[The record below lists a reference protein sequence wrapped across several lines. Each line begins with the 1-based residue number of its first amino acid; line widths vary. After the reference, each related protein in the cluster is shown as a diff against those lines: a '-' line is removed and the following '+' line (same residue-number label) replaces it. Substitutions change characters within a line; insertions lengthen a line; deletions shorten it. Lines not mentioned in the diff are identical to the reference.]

1 MGNHRSSPRR
11 QRGVAVVTALLLTT
25 LAVTIV
31 ASLFWQQQVQVRS
44 MENQRLQFQTRWI
57 VRGALSFS
65 KFILFSNFYSRRNQV
80 IETDPWAQPLEES
93 RIDDYIE
100 REQRESENFN
110 ATLSGRIVDAQ
121 SRYNLT
127 NLSNGRTISPV
138 DVAMFERLLTILQLN
153 PTLALPLARQ
163 IASTQP
169 LPKLA
174 SGDGAGG
181 TGATNSNAGTTS
193 GAGTGMNGAAA
204 GSAGGGAG
212 AGTPAQQATGGN
224 GEPMGLVRVDDLLAV
239 SGFTPQA
246 VERLRDFLII
256 LPQRTPLNVNTA
268 PAELLAALSPNLPL
282 ADATVMVNAR
292 KRGGFY
298 LDVAGYASQ
307 PQITAANRVPPAEL
321 YAVTSN
327 YFLVYSRVR
336 LDRAALD
343 AVSLL
348 QRDSNSGQSTVL
360 WIRENENGDQR
371 KREF

>member
-1 MGNHRSSPRR
+1 MAGQSRHRQPRTLLR

-57 VRGALSFS
+57 VRGALSLSRLILQTDFFS
-65 KFILFSNFYSRRNQV
+65 KGGLT
-80 IETDPWAQPLEES
+80 IENGIWAQPLEET

-100 REQRESENFN
+100 REQRENENFN

-127 NLSNGRTISPV
+127 NLTTGNTVSQV
-138 DVAMFERLLTILQLN
+138 DVAMFQRLLTVLQLD
-153 PTLALPLARQ
+153 PALALPLARQ
-163 IASTQP
+163 VASSQP
-169 LPKLA
+169 PA
-174 SGDGAGG
+174 PPQ
-181 TGATNSNAGTTS
+181 
-193 GAGTGMNGAAA
+193 
-204 GSAGGGAG
+204 AG
-212 AGTPAQQATGGN
+212 AGTVAPPQQQG
-224 GEPMGLVRVDDLLAV
+224 GEPMGLVRVDDLLTV
-239 SGFTPQA
+239 SGFTQPA

-256 LPQRTPLNVNTA
+256 LPQRTALNLNTA
-268 PAELLAALSPNLPL
+268 APELLAALSPSLPL
-282 ADATVMVNAR
+282 ADANVMVNAR

-298 LDVAGYASQ
+298 RDTSDYTGQSQ
-307 PQITAANRVPPAEL
+307 LGAANRLPVQGL
-321 YAVTSN
+321 LIDVKSN
-327 YFLVYSRVR
+327 FFLVYSRVR

-348 QRDSNSGQSTVL
+348 QRDNAGQSKVL

>member
-1 MGNHRSSPRR
+1 MAGRPRQLLR

-57 VRGALSFS
+57 VRGALSLSRLILQVDFFS
-65 KFILFSNFYSRRNQV
+65 KGGLT
-80 IETDPWAQPLEES
+80 IENGIWAQPLEET

-110 ATLSGRIVDAQ
+110 ATLSGQIVDAQ

-127 NLSNGRTISPV
+127 NLSEGRVISPT
-138 DVAMFERLLTILQLN
+138 DVAMFERLLTQLQLN
-153 PTLALPLARQ
+153 PSLALPLARQ
-163 IASTQP
+163 VASSQP
-169 LPKLA
+169 AP
-174 SGDGAGG
+174 
-181 TGATNSNAGTTS
+181 TPAT
-193 GAGTGMNGAAA
+193 GAGTGTSTGTGTGTGSTTAAQSGA
-204 GSAGGGAG
+204 SGG
-212 AGTPAQQATGGN
+212 T
-224 GEPMGLVRVDDLLAV
+224 EPMGLVRVDDLLSV

-246 VERLRDFLII
+246 MERLRDFLII
-256 LPQRTPLNVNTA
+256 LPQRTELNVNTA
-268 PAELLAALSPNLPL
+268 PPELLAALSPNLPL
-282 ADATVMVNAR
+282 ADANVMVNAR

-298 LDVAGYASQ
+298 RDTADYTNL
-307 PQITAANRVPPAEL
+307 PQLGTANRKPVQGL
-321 YAVTSN
+321 LFGVKSN
-327 YFLVYSRVR
+327 FFLVYSRVR

-348 QRDSNSGQSTVL
+348 QRNPTSGQSTVL

>member
-1 MGNHRSSPRR
+1 MAARPRQLLR

-57 VRGALSFS
+57 VRGALSLSRLILQVDFFS
-65 KFILFSNFYSRRNQV
+65 KGGLT
-80 IETDPWAQPLEES
+80 IENGIWAQPLEET

-110 ATLSGRIVDAQ
+110 ATLSGQIVDAQ

-127 NLSNGRTISPV
+127 NLSNGRAISPT
-138 DVAMFERLLTILQLN
+138 DVAMFERLLTQLQLN
-153 PTLALPLARQ
+153 PSLALPLARQ
-163 IASTQP
+163 VASSQP
-169 LPKLA
+169 VP
-174 SGDGAGG
+174 
-181 TGATNSNAGTTS
+181 TPAT
-193 GAGTGMNGAAA
+193 
-204 GSAGGGAG
+204 GAG
-212 AGTPAQQATGGN
+212 AGTSTETGPGSTTPAQQGASGGT
-224 GEPMGLVRVDDLLAV
+224 EPMGLVRVDDLLSV

-246 VERLRDFLII
+246 MERLRDFLII
-256 LPQRTPLNVNTA
+256 LPQRTLLNVNTA

-298 LDVAGYASQ
+298 LDVAGYKNQ
-307 PQITAANRVPPAEL
+307 PQLQAANRTPGDFDVK
-321 YAVTSN
+321 SSF
-327 YFLVYSRVR
+327 FLVYSRVR

-348 QRDSNSGQSTVL
+348 QRNGTSGQSTVL